1 MIIHDFNDYLD
12 LNYVLSIVSFD
23 SPRKYQKTLVFSG
36 AGQIKASGGNKMI

>member
-1 MIIHDFNDYLD
+1 MIIQDFNDYLD
-12 LNYVLSIVSFD
+12 LNYFLSIVPFD